1 MTKTASNNKVS
12 SQSNDFWTSKASQCP
27 HQRLRQA
34 LMFNPYSTAHK
45 EEDEP
50 TPTPSPQAQ
59 VLQAIPKRRVVESR
73 RPAVARPAQG
83 TPSMTQWEANVRRW
97 KRDFAAFGR
106 TMASFLLGL
115 LSFLT
120 CQVEV

>member
-12 SQSNDFWTSKASQCP
+12 SQGKDFWTSQASQCP

-34 LMFNPYSTAHK
+34 LMFNPYSTARQGDP
-45 EEDEP
+45 E
-50 TPTPSPQAQ
+50 PSPQAQ
-59 VLQAIPKRRVVESR
+59 ILNAVPKRRVVQSR
-73 RPAVARPAQG
+73 KPAIKTGAPNI
-83 TPSMTQWEANVRRW
+83 TQMEANIRRW

-106 TMASFLLGL
+106 TMASFLIGL

-120 CQVEV
+120 CQMEV